1 MRLVIAF
8 YSVFLKLYPD
18 PFREVFADEMQE
30 IFSKNVEQALKRSGV
45 SFLMT
50 CAWEIIDLPFNI
62 VREHWI
68 NYQEELQMTQN
79 KYLIS
84 DRPGLFAMVFGLVG
98 GIALILTINSTTN
111 GPAIFLPYT
120 LLMIAAIPFLKLSHI
135 QSFKKRF
142 ALGMGV
148 FMNATVVLYLYI
160 TLVINPDGMGLWTA
174 QYSLLRNIWE
184 HIWRLG
190 LMFWIGVPAGL
201 LVAQLSTPKQQKIDI
216 DAAISL

>member
-1 MRLVIAF
+1 MAF
-8 YSVFLKLYPD
+8 YSVFLKLYPG
-18 PFREVFADEMQE
+18 PFREIFADEMQE
-30 IFSKNVEQALKRSGV
+30 IFSKNVEQALKRSGL
-45 SFLMT
+45 SFLVT

-62 VREHWI
+62 VLEHWI

-79 KYLIS
+79 DKILFG
-84 DRPGLFAMVFGLVG
+84 RPRLVAFLLGLLGGGTLV
-98 GIALILTINSTTN
+98 ITINSTTN

-120 LLMIAAIPFLKLSHI
+120 LLMIAAIPCLKLSHI

-142 ALGMGV
+142 ALGMV
-148 FMNATVVLYLYI
+148 IFMSATIVVYFYI
-160 TLVINPDGMGLWTA
+160 AFVINPDGMGLWAA

-216 DAAISL
+216 ETAISL